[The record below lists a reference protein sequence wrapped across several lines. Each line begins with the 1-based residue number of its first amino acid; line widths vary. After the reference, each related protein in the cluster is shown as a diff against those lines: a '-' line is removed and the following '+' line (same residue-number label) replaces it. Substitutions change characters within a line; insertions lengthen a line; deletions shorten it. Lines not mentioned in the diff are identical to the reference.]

1 MGGRNGVRGKKVEGR
16 MNKEEEESSRRGVVY
31 SEYTVGA
38 I

>member
-1 MGGRNGVRGKKVEGR
+1 MGAGGREGVEVI
-16 MNKEEEESSRRGVVY
+16 MNKEEVESSRIGTVY